1 MKVTPLDL
9 RQQQF
14 RTVFRGYDRAEVA
27 AFLSEIAEDYEQAL
41 RESDRLQQDL
51 KRMEAVLNE
60 HREHERNLRNTLLTA
75 QRLSDGMRE
84 NAEQEGQR
92 IVREAEGKADL
103 LLQRTQAHIGDLARE
118 INDLKLRRSEVE
130 TSLEATISSLRSSL
144 DSIRE
149 QDQREREEKILI
161 HRPRTSDS
169 AQSESREG
177 TGPWT
182 QAQS

>member
-9 RQQQF
+9 RQQRF
-14 RTVFRGYDRAEVA
+14 KTVFRGYDRAEVA
-27 AFLSEIAEDYEQAL
+27 AFLAEVAEDYEHAL
-41 RESDRLQQDL
+41 RESDHLQQDI

-75 QRLSDGMRE
+75 QKLSDGIRE
-84 NAEQEGQR
+84 NADQEGKR
-92 IVREAEGKADL
+92 IVREAEGRVDL
-103 LLQRTQAHIGDLARE
+103 LLDKAQARLEEIERE
-118 INDLKLRRSEVE
+118 INDLKLRRREVE

-149 QDQREREEKILI
+149 HDQREREDKILI
-161 HRPRTSDS
+161 HRPRTTDS
-169 AQSESREG
+169 SANENREAS
-177 TGPWT
+177 GPWT